1 MKEDLSDSIVER
13 ERESDGGISEAERA
27 QVSNVRERLRKDGKP
42 WGYEKKERRLTPKM
56 VVFTSGLA
64 QGLSP
69 KDAYKKAYDTSRMGD
84 SSILSASNRLMKD
97 SRISIFLDDI
107 WNDVKENI
115 IDDQIA
121 TRRKIMADLILHADN
136 EKASIGYRLKALELM
151 GRAIG
156 LFNDRLAVSN
166 EVIDT
171 QKLKEELDNHAK
183 RFENARTIL
192 NDEIIDTDK
201 V

>member
-1 MKEDLSDSIVER
+1 MKENLSDSTSDW
-13 ERESDGGISEAERA
+13 ERESEGGISEAERV
-27 QVSNVRERLRKDGKP
+27 QVSNLRERLRKDGKP

-56 VVFTSGLA
+56 IVFTSGLA

-97 SRISIFLDDI
+97 ARISIFLDDI
-107 WNDVKENI
+107 WNDVKANI

-121 TRRKIMADLILHADN
+121 TRRKIMSDLILHADN

-156 LFNDRLAVSN
+156 LFNDKLSVSN

-171 QKLKEELDNHAK
+171 QKLKEELDSHAK

-192 NDEIIDTDK
+192 NDEIVDNEK